1 MHLEMLREKY
11 IKNGYSP
18 TTASAK
24 ICQDIILYKI
34 AKSTLNRNV
43 TIKGGVIMYNL
54 SNDKRR
60 ATKDLDL
67 DFIRYSLDDESIKG
81 FINKLNDMDDNIT
94 IYINDS
100 IKKLHHQDYDG
111 KRVEVSLVDEFGYEI
126 TSKLDIGIHKNF
138 DIMQDEY
145 CFNLDTISESVTL
158 IINSK
163 EQMICEKLKSLL
175 KLGIRSTRYKD
186 IFDIYYLINYTLI
199 DKKKLL
205 DVINVL
211 ILNDINMRQIE
222 VMDIV
227 NDLKIILIDENYIKK
242 LSISK
247 NNWLAMPIKEVIL
260 NILDYF
266 ESLLLIC
273 V

>member
-1 MHLEMLREKY
+1 
-11 IKNGYSP
+11 
-18 TTASAK
+18 
-24 ICQDIILYKI
+24 
-34 AKSTLNRNV
+34 
-43 TIKGGVIMYNL
+43 
-54 SNDKRR
+54 
-60 ATKDLDL
+60 
-67 DFIRYSLDDESIKG
+67 
-81 FINKLNDMDDNIT
+81 
-94 IYINDS
+94 
-100 IKKLHHQDYDG
+100 
-111 KRVEVSLVDEFGYEI
+111 
-126 TSKLDIGIHKNF
+126 
-138 DIMQDEY
+138 MQDEY

-227 NDLKIILIDENYIKK
+227 NDLKIILTDENYIKK
-242 LSISK
+242 LSIAK
-247 NNWLAMPIKEVIL
+247 NNWLALPIKEVIL

>member
-1 MHLEMLREKY
+1 
-11 IKNGYSP
+11 
-18 TTASAK
+18 
-24 ICQDIILYKI
+24 
-34 AKSTLNRNV
+34 
-43 TIKGGVIMYNL
+43 
-54 SNDKRR
+54 
-60 ATKDLDL
+60 
-67 DFIRYSLDDESIKG
+67 
-81 FINKLNDMDDNIT
+81 
-94 IYINDS
+94 
-100 IKKLHHQDYDG
+100 
-111 KRVEVSLVDEFGYEI
+111 
-126 TSKLDIGIHKNF
+126 
-138 DIMQDEY
+138 
-145 CFNLDTISESVTL
+145 
-158 IINSK
+158 
-163 EQMICEKLKSLL
+163 MICEKLKSLL

-227 NDLKIILIDENYIKK
+227 NDLKIILTDENYIKK